1 VGGQAWTV
9 DDMSSYSSAAT
20 YKKKA
25 GQLKIIE
32 DGKTCIWT
40 ESGAEQPTVTFSVGN
55 INRMQATPPTSSS
68 FLLKVICT
76 VPDNADPVSYQFSFA
91 SRENL
96 DDTKTNLQNMIKKV
110 QNGGSDENGKAK
122 NDSAATANGK
132 EAAETKGSGEAFV
145 DLDAKKLLQSHELQQ
160 KLLKENKELMRTFQ
174 EAVMQGNLPATDFW
188 STRIHMLRAAAFSSA
203 QKRGAYNVLSTIR
216 PTTGSDNQINVSLTR
231 EKIHDIFEQYPIVRQ
246 AYNENVPKLSES
258 EFWSRFLTSRLFRKL
273 RGSKVTGN
281 DPVDGIL
288 DKYLAVYENSSN
300 KRKVPDD
307 ESSVFVPQYL
317 DIEGNEENDPQKLGN
332 QPDITMQPGK
342 TGPDSISLIRSMNSL
357 SKRMLH
363 GSESADTTTSNHEY
377 EELEKEL
384 KFRDL
389 DDEQEMAPK
398 IDLQLKDKAS
408 LGLVE
413 ANGNN
418 ADEKINK
425 EQLPQLINTMKNS
438 LNGTFSLSEEISGNY
453 NYDDIK
459 AADKQVSDTIRLR
472 SMEAQSTL
480 SADEKWGGDTKL
492 LDQIQMCHATSIE
505 FLRHFWIHF
514 LSGDPSQATAIS
526 KLVTALKK
534 SIERIDAVSAL
545 GSDDEAQ
552 AKIKRSFDPLLKSI
566 NVALQKYDEALQA
579 Q

>member
-1 VGGQAWTV
+1 
-9 DDMSSYSSAAT
+9 MSSYSSAAT

-32 DGKTCIWT
+32 DGKTCIWI
-40 ESGAEQPTVTFSVGN
+40 ESGAEKPTVTFSVGN

-76 VPDNADPVSYQFSFA
+76 VPDNADPISYQFSFA

-96 DDTKTNLQNMIKKV
+96 DATKTNLQNMIKKV
-110 QNGGSDENGKAK
+110 QNGGNDENGKAK
-122 NDSAATANGK
+122 TGSATTNEKETA
-132 EAAETKGSGEAFV
+132 EIKGPREAFV

-188 STRIHMLRAAAFSSA
+188 STRIHLLRAAAFSSA

-273 RGSKVTGN
+273 RGSKITGN

-288 DKYLAVYENSSN
+288 DKYLVVYENSSN

-317 DIEGNEENDPQKLGN
+317 DIEGNEENDSQRLGN

-363 GSESADTTTSNHEY
+363 GSEPADTSTSNHEY

-384 KFRDL
+384 KFKDL

-413 ANGNN
+413 TNGSS
-418 ADEKINK
+418 ADQRINK

-459 AADKQVSDTIRLR
+459 AADKQVSETIRLR
-472 SMEAQSTL
+472 SMECQSTL
-480 SADEKWGGDTKL
+480 SADEKWGGDARL

-505 FLRHFWIHF
+505 FLRHFWIRF
-514 LSGDPSQATAIS
+514 LSGDPSQAGAIS

-534 SIERIDAVSAL
+534 SMERIDAVSA
-545 GSDDEAQ
+545 SSADEETQ
-552 AKIKRSFDPLLKSI
+552 AKVKRSFDPLLKSI
-566 NVALQKYDEALQA
+566 NVALQKYDEALQSL
-579 Q
+579 